1 MAKLFDTLIRNTFFS
16 KKKNLLSLD
25 EPFKVLEN
33 LLKKHKITGII
44 DAGASHGR
52 ISRRL
57 LRSFPEASLYAF
69 EPNPLY
75 ENTLNQLAKDDSR
88 FFPNFIALSD
98 HKGYSDLRIT
108 ESPGITSLYKPGKF
122 LKEFDSHGSA
132 LRCTKTIEV
141 MPLDDWVKE
150 NGNHDIQIIK
160 LDIQGAELL
169 ALRGAQNI
177 LENSVLAV
185 YTEILFNPLYDGGAL
200 YSEIDLYLREQEFVL
215 YDIFKPKYNSTGLL
229 MWGNAI
235 YIHGKKLYE

>member
-25 EPFKVLEN
+25 EPYKVLEN

-57 LRSFPEASLYAF
+57 LKFFPEATIYAF

-75 ENTLNQLAKDDSR
+75 ENTLNQLAEDNSR

-122 LKEFDSHGSA
+122 LKELDSHGSA
-132 LRCTKTIEV
+132 LRSTKKVEV
-141 MPLDDWVKE
+141 VTLDEWLREKGE
-150 NGNHDIQIIK
+150 PAIQLIK
-160 LDIQGAELL
+160 LDIQGSELK
-169 ALRGAQNI
+169 ALQGSEGELRS
-177 LENSVLAV
+177 SVLAI

-200 YSEIDLYLREQEFVL
+200 YSEIDLYLRELEFVL
-215 YDIFKPKYNSTGLL
+215 YDIFKPKYNSNGLL

-235 YIHGKKLYE
+235 YIHSKRLHA